1 MYVYVILYMI
11 TAKLE
16 KKKKYFM
23 PIGKS
28 IVLFNQQPKIIEKI

>member
-11 TAKLE
+11 TVKLE
-16 KKKKYFM
+16 KKKYFV